1 MEVPQ
6 TMQISGEE
14 EGDEFYEKIE
24 APKFVDFTA
33 PDQNRPDDCYW
44 FCLRV
49 GCDQKH
55 EEEMDSEAIYKNFVL
70 RVMAARSPNVRLRK
84 ALNRKAP
91 RYRCKAFSHS
101 SSFFSKKNSLK
112 ESLSLLILS
121 YFCTWDFNSL
131 TFFIFSIFF
140 SANVKCPLTAPPK
153 PSKSRISRLA
163 LISSI
168 SHKLV
173 DTKLKA
179 RPTPKLSATPVSKA
193 KQSSDV
199 AKARTTPR
207 NRKRLSNPNT
217 FRSVRNPKL
226 TTIVVP
232 KSRAVAKALVFNS
245 PKKAVKTKTSLE
257 LNTPVKTLCAA
268 MKKLEITSDKKHVLG
283 YNKSLPIDASRK
295 QLRGREVK
303 SRVYESLHSHN
314 RKVQEAKTSRCLK
327 RNINKDI
334 KPRRDHKHHEGDDDS
349 SDMDIDEKSRDG
361 SLEGSL
367 PGGTSQSGRNG
378 PEECSKTVK
387 SQEGE
392 YSVEPELISL
402 SSSEERDSGENDG
415 PDSQVPSGVAEGTSE
430 GSEQDEKILSSPER
444 GKIPEVE
451 ESDDKEN
458 VLACDDT
465 ENDSEANDNEEKEN
479 TVASDDNRLQN
490 HNNGHQERIVL
501 GENDTSKISLKTNRV
516 MGKAIKEG
524 SLTATTVAQGL
535 KRRKPKPTNPKPF
548 RLRTDERGILKE
560 ANLEKKLIAP
570 LAEITTAPGLPG
582 TNSQRKH
589 QNASQKKKKR
599 LGTSENECHMH
610 EGGEKKPDRITLED
624 QSIRVGSTRL
634 KASKGKVEQKLSLMS
649 LHRRSVSIHHKSNL
663 VISPS
668 EQDKAG
674 QKQQNSL
681 KNIQSPMMQQKLA
694 RPRGVMSSRKE
705 AVSLVTPGKLGV
717 IKENPSKIL
726 TTKQVAKPL
735 GNTVCPGTKASTRT
749 TPRSLSR
756 GRRPTT
762 IPKEPTFHRIHTPKS
777 CTRKLA

>member
-1 MEVPQ
+1 
-6 TMQISGEE
+6 
-14 EGDEFYEKIE
+14 
-24 APKFVDFTA
+24 
-33 PDQNRPDDCYW
+33 
-44 FCLRV
+44 
-49 GCDQKH
+49 
-55 EEEMDSEAIYKNFVL
+55 
-70 RVMAARSPNVRLRK
+70 MAARSPNVRLRK

-91 RYRCKAFSHS
+91 
-101 SSFFSKKNSLK
+101 
-112 ESLSLLILS
+112 
-121 YFCTWDFNSL
+121 SL

-295 QLRGREVK
+295 ELRGREVK

-589 QNASQKKKKR
+589 QNASQ
-599 LGTSENECHMH
+599 
-610 EGGEKKPDRITLED
+610 
-624 QSIRVGSTRL
+624 IRVGSTRL

>member
-49 GCDQKH
+49 GCDQQH

-91 RYRCKAFSHS
+91 
-101 SSFFSKKNSLK
+101 
-112 ESLSLLILS
+112 
-121 YFCTWDFNSL
+121 
-131 TFFIFSIFF
+131 

-173 DTKLKA
+173 DTKLKG
-179 RPTPKLSATPVSKA
+179 RPTPKLSATPGSKA

-199 AKARTTPR
+199 AKAHTTPR

-217 FRSVRNPKL
+217 FRSVRNPKV
-226 TTIVVP
+226 TTIVGP
-232 KSRAVAKALVFNS
+232 KNRVVAKALVFNS

-268 MKKLEITSDKKHVLG
+268 MKKLEITSEKKHVLG

-295 QLRGREVK
+295 QIRGREVK
-303 SRVYESLHSHN
+303 SRVYDSLHSHN

-334 KPRRDHKHHEGDDDS
+334 KPPRDHKHHEGDDDS
-349 SDMDIDEKSRDG
+349 SDMDIDEKSRNG
-361 SLEGSL
+361 SLEGCSL
-367 PGGTSQSGRNG
+367 PGTSQSGRNG
-378 PEECSKTVK
+378 QEECLKTVK

-392 YSVEPELISL
+392 YSVEPEFISL
-402 SSSEERDSGENDG
+402 SSSEEGDSGQNDG
-415 PDSQVPSGVAEGTSE
+415 PDSQARSGVAEGTSE
-430 GSEQDEKILSSPER
+430 GSEQDEKIISSPEK
-444 GKIPEVE
+444 GKIPEVT

-458 VLACDDT
+458 ALACDDT

-490 HNNGHQERIVL
+490 HNNGHQDRIVL
-501 GENDTSKISLKTNRV
+501 GEHDTSKISLKINRV

-524 SLTATTVAQGL
+524 SLTATTGAQGV
-535 KRRKPKPTNPKPF
+535 KHRKPKPTNPKPF

-560 ANLEKKLIAP
+560 ANFEKKLIAP
-570 LAEITTAPGLPG
+570 LTEITTAPGLPG

-599 LGTSENECHMH
+599 LGL
-610 EGGEKKPDRITLED
+610 DRTTLED
-624 QSIRVGSTRL
+624 QSIRVGSTCL
-634 KASKGKVEQKLSLMS
+634 KASKGKVEQKLSLMT

-663 VISPS
+663 VTSPS
-668 EQDKAG
+668 EQDKAC
-674 QKQQNSL
+674 QKQQNNL
-681 KNIQSPMMQQKLA
+681 KKIQSPMMQQKLA

-726 TTKQVAKPL
+726 TTKQVAKP
-735 GNTVCPGTKASTRT
+735 TKASSHT
-749 TPRSLSR
+749 TPRSSSR
-756 GRRPTT
+756 GRRPPT
-762 IPKEPTFHRIHTPKS
+762 IPKEPTFHSIHTPKS